1 MLFQIFAGE
10 ILSFRSSFQTP
21 VDSAFHISINEQPE
35 EPVMQEHLGLI
46 NTYRRLYYY
55 SHGTIHMD
63 IYNQNGAVVEL
74 TQELPG
80 SGADTD
86 TE

>member
-1 MLFQIFAGE
+1 
-10 ILSFRSSFQTP
+10 
-21 VDSAFHISINEQPE
+21 
-35 EPVMQEHLGLI
+35 MQAHLGLI

-74 TQELPG
+74 IEEL
-80 SGADTD
+80 SDTKEEV
-86 TE
+86 TEDV